1 MRSFLKK
8 LVLFVIT
15 IFVVVAVIEVV
26 LRNFFPVYPTGDLRA
41 FVYDEQLGYRLPPG
55 TREIYTTDHQEELVV
70 NGLGTTN
77 FQRDFNGYQ
86 HLVFAI
92 GDSYTEGTGVPADMS
107 YPAQLDLMLNR
118 DDHGM
123 YAKNFGIVN
132 LGLSGYGGEQE
143 LIALDRATQ
152 QIGSP
157 SVIMYLGC
165 DNDHDD
171 DVLFSSGHAH
181 KHIVRG
187 SPYWGPLVKPM
198 QFLTNDLQIG
208 LRTKLAIAALRE
220 RNIAVDGGR
229 STAELEISVLE
240 RLLRYAAAHNSRL
253 VVGWSTEGDSYSWL
267 KNWAVQNKV
276 AFADWAPRVDSATNA
291 IPDLPTENPHSS
303 GHHRGWVNTIIAEE
317 FAAAIKSALPQ
328 APE

>member
-1 MRSFLKK
+1 MMRSFVKK
-8 LVLFVIT
+8 LALLMVT
-15 IFVVVAVIEVV
+15 ILVVVVVIEVV
-26 LRNFFPVYPTGDLRA
+26 LRSFFPVYPTGDLRA
-41 FVYDEQLGYRLPPG
+41 FEYDEQLGYRLPPG
-55 TREIYTTDHQEELVV
+55 THELYTTDHQEELVV

-86 HLVFAI
+86 HLVFAV
-92 GDSYTEGTGVPADMS
+92 GDSYTEGTGLPADMS

-118 DDHGM
+118 DDHGI
-123 YAKNFGIVN
+123 YSKRFGVVN

-143 LIALDRATQ
+143 LIALERATQ

-171 DVLFSSGHAH
+171 DALFSSGHTH

-208 LRTKLAIAALRE
+208 LRTKLAIAAVRD
-220 RNIAVDGGR
+220 RNVAADGKR
-229 STAELEISVLE
+229 STAELESSVLE
-240 RLLRYAAAHNSRL
+240 RLLQYATAHNSRL
-253 VVGWSTEGDSYSWL
+253 VVSWSTEDDSYVWL
-267 KNWAVQNKV
+267 KIWAAQNNV
-276 AFADWAPRVDSATNA
+276 IFADWGPRVDSVTKA

-317 FAAAIKSALPQ
+317 YAAAIKSALL
-328 APE
+328 